1 MISDRIK
8 VFIQE
13 NKQLI
18 QNNEWDRLFWQYYH
32 CKDICKVESN
42 FTELIYTFHAANI
55 DVDMSAR
62 RFVIYD
68 ETVDNIKWLCE
79 MDPNIDYIS
88 YRKLWQELYCSLGY
102 TIEQLKQI
110 FNEAAMVCDF
120 EPNKGN
126 TGVVR
131 LTN

>member
-1 MISDRIK
+1 MNSK
-8 VFIQE
+8 LKQFIQD

-18 QNNEWDRLFWQYYH
+18 QNNEWSRLFWQYYH
-32 CKDICKVESN
+32 CKDICKIDAN
-42 FTELIYTFHAANI
+42 FTELINIFHAANI
-55 DVDMSAR
+55 PVDMSER

-102 TIEQLKQI
+102 TVDEFKEIV
-110 FNEAAMVCDF
+110 NDAAKVCNF
-120 EPNKGN
+120 EPDKSNTKINKIIN
-126 TGVVR
+126 
-131 LTN
+131 